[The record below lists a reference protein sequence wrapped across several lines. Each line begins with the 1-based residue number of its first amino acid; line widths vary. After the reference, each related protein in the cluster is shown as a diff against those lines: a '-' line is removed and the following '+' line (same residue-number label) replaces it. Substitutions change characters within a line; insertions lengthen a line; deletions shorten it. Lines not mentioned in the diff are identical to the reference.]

1 VSLSL
6 WAIVSLS
13 SNECVSEP
21 DSNISF
27 VMFWSVRLLV
37 VAILL
42 NALNP
47 TQHTWHPTPSD
58 RSIVCIAWP
67 VTYYC
72 SDMEQTQVLS
82 WRQLWAWIYIS
93 KESQRNCCRRMK
105 NICLWSHIALNIE
118 INICMHFF
126 PFPLIAYEFIRH
138 STQISQHYHE
148 TQTSLWGW
156 NLNSVRKHT
165 TICAVT
171 SIFCS
176 TGSPLTTGAIWKE

>member
-1 VSLSL
+1 MSLSL

-47 TQHTWHPTPSD
+47 TQHTWNPTPSD

-72 SDMEQTQVLS
+72 SDMEQTQGLS
-82 WRQLWAWIYIS
+82 WRQLWAWTYIS

-118 INICMHFF
+118 IKHLYAFLSFPTHCIWIHSPQHPDKPALPWNPNIIMRLKPKQCPKTYDNMCGHFHI
-126 PFPLIAYEFIRH
+126 L
-138 STQISQHYHE
+138 
-148 TQTSLWGW
+148 
-156 NLNSVRKHT
+156 
-165 TICAVT
+165 
-171 SIFCS
+171 
-176 TGSPLTTGAIWKE
+176 